1 MIAKDVKDKNEC
13 FSCEEECLFVD
24 LSVTYRLIMKCYYL
38 LDGYICH
45 DSHL

>member
-24 LSVTYRLIMKCYYL
+24 LSVTYRLIL
-38 LDGYICH
+38 LLSFRWVHIKDMI
-45 DSHL
+45 